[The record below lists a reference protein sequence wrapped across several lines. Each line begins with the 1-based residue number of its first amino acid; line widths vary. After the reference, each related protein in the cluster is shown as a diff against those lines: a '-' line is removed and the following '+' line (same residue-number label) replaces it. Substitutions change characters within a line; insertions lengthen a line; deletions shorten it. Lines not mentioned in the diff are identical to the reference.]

1 MSATPQPPPFDITWT
16 LSVLAMERTAYSSER
31 SLMSWIR
38 TSVSLYS
45 FGFSISKFIDY
56 LESRVSNLAYSVG
69 LRRLAIVLIAFGTI
83 ALVFAIVEHLKRI
96 RIMKQLGLPPMSPLP
111 LPVGAATA
119 LLGVGVAI
127 LLPMLR

>member
-1 MSATPQPPPFDITWT
+1 
-16 LSVLAMERTAYSSER
+16 MERTAYSSER

>member
-1 MSATPQPPPFDITWT
+1 
-16 LSVLAMERTAYSSER
+16 MERTAYSSER

-45 FGFSISKFIDY
+45 FGFSISMFIDY
-56 LESRVSNLAYSVG
+56 LESSASDFSVG
-69 LRRLAIVLIAFGTI
+69 LRRLAIVLIAFGAV
-83 ALVFAIVEHLKRI
+83 ALMFAMVEHLKRI
-96 RIMKQLGLPPMSPLP
+96 HIMKQLGLGPMSPLS

-119 LLGVGVAI
+119 LLAVGVSI